1 MMFVVIGAVLA
12 ALFMLVKEGVPI
24 ATAMTTGVILT
35 RGHRRVRVERAL
47 EPDRFQRLLVGRV
60 KLLGIGVGAAVVFV
74 LFSVF
79 RDVIRG

>member
-1 MMFVVIGAVLA
+1 MMFAVIGAVLA
-12 ALFMLVKEGVPI
+12 ALFMLIKEGVPI
-24 ATAMTTGVILT
+24 AKALTTGVILT
-35 RGHRRVRVERAL
+35 RGHRRVRVERIV

-79 RDVIRG
+79 RDVIRA